1 MRILSAYKDGFIDPP
16 VMKIMSHLQKTDLD
30 FTAVVVTKREGY
42 EFNPELMD
50 IKGPWVLFD
59 FIEYGWSWDQK
70 ETHLFGVNTFLDEF
84 TKHFAF
90 DGQWD
95 DFDSFVRNNP
105 PLIYFKREL
114 LQKDMGVNA
123 LCNVLPIEYP
133 CFYPIPEPQSF
144 EDFCARPIDVSYL
157 WGESHPDRVKL
168 HIKIY
173 KGQLKYGYH
182 LLDNAL
188 HIEGCFKDVPAGQR
202 QVWLSQKIPHYARYS
217 MEDVLMIGSASKISV
232 SMPGAGV
239 KCFRHSESPINSV
252 MVKTRDELAWSY
264 PWADHNCILSSPRN
278 FFCEVE
284 VKPMELYRKYLNGVE
299 NCRNYHI
306 DNYIP
311 NYVLDS
317 IASALHYCQRFACIR
332 SGGIRNTK
340 LSANAELN

>member
-1 MRILSAYKDGFIDPP
+1 MRILSAYKDGWIDPP

-42 EFNPELMD
+42 EFNPELME

-59 FIEYGWSWDQK
+59 YIEYGHDWDQK
-70 ETHLFGVNTFLDEF
+70 ETHLFGVNTWDVFSRERD
-84 TKHFAF
+84 AAQWF
-90 DGQWD
+90 DFCNW
-95 DFDSFVRNNP
+95 VHVNP
-105 PLIYFKREL
+105 PVIYFKREL
-114 LQKDMGVNA
+114 LDKDRTEK
-123 LCNVLPIEYP
+123 VLPIEYP

-168 HIKIY
+168 HIEMFRN
-173 KGQLKYGYH
+173 QDNWGYH
-182 LLDNAL
+182 LLDNAM

-202 QVWLSQKIPHYARYS
+202 NVWLSQKIPHYARYA

-252 MVKTRDELAWSY
+252 MFKMRDELAWSY
-264 PWADHNCILSSPRN
+264 PWHPEFNCLAP
-278 FFCEVE
+278 VE
-284 VKPMELYRKYLNGVE
+284 SKNMIKVCGTAITYEKLLYSIYRNGVE

-317 IASALHYCQRFACIR
+317 ISSAL
-332 SGGIRNTK
+332 
-340 LSANAELN
+340 NA

>member
-1 MRILSAYKDGFIDPP
+1 MRILSAYKDNFIDPP
-16 VMKIMSHLQKTDLD
+16 VMKIMSHLQKTDMD

-42 EFNPELMD
+42 EFNLELEQ

-59 FIEYGWSWDQK
+59 FCEYNWDWDQK
-70 ETHLFGVNTFLDEF
+70 ETHLFGVNTWDF
-84 TKHFAF
+84 F
-90 DGQWD
+90 DQQMDTAHWI
-95 DFDSFVRNNP
+95 SFCEWVRDNP

-114 LQKDMGVNA
+114 LDKDRTEK
-123 LCNVLPIEYP
+123 VLPIEYP
-133 CFYPIPEPQSF
+133 CFYPIPQPQSF
-144 EDFCARPIDVSYL
+144 QDFCARPIDVSYL

-168 HIKIY
+168 HIEMY
-173 KGQLKYGYH
+173 RNQDFFNYH

-188 HIEGCFKDVPAGQR
+188 HIEGCFRDVPAGQR

-264 PWADHNCILSSPRN
+264 PWKSNYNCLCPQDKERIINVCSAATNDAKKL
-278 FFCEVE
+278 
-284 VKPMELYRKYLNGVE
+284 LYSIYRNGVE

-317 IASALHYCQRFACIR
+317 IASALHDA
-332 SGGIRNTK
+332 
-340 LSANAELN
+340 

>member
-168 HIKIY
+168 HIEMY
-173 KGQLKYGYH
+173 RNQDFFNYH

-188 HIEGCFKDVPAGQR
+188 HIEGCFRDVPAGQR
-202 QVWLSQKIPHYARYS
+202 SVWLSQKIPHYARYA

-264 PWADHNCILSSPRN
+264 PWKSNYNCLCPQDKERIINVCSAATNDAKKL
-278 FFCEVE
+278 
-284 VKPMELYRKYLNGVE
+284 LYTIYRNGVE

-317 IASALHYCQRFACIR
+317 IASALHDA
-332 SGGIRNTK
+332 
-340 LSANAELN
+340 

>member
-1 MRILSAYKDGFIDPP
+1 
-16 VMKIMSHLQKTDLD
+16 MSHLQKTDLD
-30 FTAVVVTKREGY
+30 FTAVVVTKRDGY

-59 FIEYGWSWDQK
+59 FIEYGHDWDQK

-168 HIKIY
+168 HIEIY
-173 KGQLKYGYH
+173 KDKFKYGYH

-202 QVWLSQKIPHYARYS
+202 SVWLSQKIPHYARYS

-264 PWADHNCILSSPRN
+264 PWVHKYNCIKEFTASIMVYDISSVLN
-278 FFCEVE
+278 QSEDS
-284 VKPMELYRKYLNGVE
+284 KQKLYEIYRNGVE

-317 IASALHYCQRFACIR
+317 IASALHDA
-332 SGGIRNTK
+332 
-340 LSANAELN
+340 